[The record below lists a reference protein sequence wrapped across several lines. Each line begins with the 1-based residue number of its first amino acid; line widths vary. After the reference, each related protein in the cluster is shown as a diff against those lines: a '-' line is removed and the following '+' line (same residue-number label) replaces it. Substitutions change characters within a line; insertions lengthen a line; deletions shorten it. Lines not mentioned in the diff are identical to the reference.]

1 MNEILEF
8 SRCKSV
14 CASLLWAMLFGNGQK
29 CICMGASLLFKLCFI
44 LEMDKYVRVRA
55 IVALEMDRY
64 VNVCALPLCVNRSLE
79 MDRYVR
85 VSAHP
90 LCPNYSLERDIG
102 QICKYVC
109 ATFVFKSRF
118 GNRQICTCVRTS
130 FAYELGREREI
141 RKCYLLRFFA
151 FFISYAVEVKTSLYS
166 FTQR

>member
-14 CASLLWAMLFGNGQK
+14 CASLLWAMRFGNGQK

-90 LCPNYSLERDIG
+90 LCKNCALEMESG
-102 QICKYVC
+102 QICKFVC
-109 ATFVFKSRF
+109 ATFVFKSRRSKTKQSELLAGF
-118 GNRQICTCVRTS
+118 CGRKPAPNSDC
-130 FAYELGREREI
+130 FAVLFEAM
-141 RKCYLLRFFA
+141 K
-151 FFISYAVEVKTSLYS
+151 
-166 FTQR
+166 